1 MMSKEVKIGLVSLLV
16 GLGLGLSFGLGYLL
30 GGDVQTEGDPHLAS
44 VEQAWNIILNDYID
58 KDKVDA
64 EMLSQ
69 AAIEGMIALLDDP
82 YTAYLDA
89 EAYQLDASDSE
100 GKYSGIGAS
109 VGIQEGQLT
118 IVAVFEGSPA
128 ASAGIQAGDVILEID
143 GVSTSGMDLYDA
155 VLVVRGDSGTSV
167 SLLILRQGET
177 EAVEIIVVREQIE
190 VPSVDLEM
198 LADIAYISIGQ
209 FTERTDN
216 ELTLVLE
223 DIAGEGAD
231 GIILDLRGNPGG
243 LLDSVVLVTSHFV
256 TEGEVLSIRDSYGN
270 VEVYVVS
277 PQQLTTDLPM
287 VVLVDGYS
295 ASGSEVVAAALQDHE
310 RAVIAGTTTYGK
322 GSANTMKELADGSGL
337 YITVARWLTPDGGL
351 IEGIGVIPDIEL
363 ELIGEEAVQ
372 WAVDYLHGDEQ
383 TA

>member
-44 VEQAWNIILNDYID
+44 VEQAWNIILNDYVD

-216 ELTLVLE
+216 ELTLVLG
-223 DIAGEGAD
+223 DIADEGAD

-337 YITVARWLTPDGGL
+337 YITVARWLTPDGNL

-363 ELIGEEAVQ
+363 ELTGEEAVQ